1 MDSMLW
7 MTGNVGNDVDLREV
21 RDGLV
26 YASFRL
32 ASTPRIWR
40 SGEWTDGPTTWLAIN
55 CSKALAEHVKSS
67 VNKGDPVVVVGRL
80 RTSRWPDAQGVIQE
94 RQYIDAVVVGHD
106 LSRGTSAFRK
116 SSRQAVE
123 EAEFN
128 VGEYLAATEAQAS
141 AEEDAEKVAAA

>member
-7 MTGNVGNDVDLREV
+7 VTGNVGSEVDLRKV

-32 ASTPRIWR
+32 ASTPRVWR
-40 SGEWTDGPTTWLAIN
+40 SGEWMDDATTWLAVN

-67 VNKGDPVVVVGRL
+67 VNKGDPVVVAGRL
-80 RTSRWPDAQGVIQE
+80 RTSRWPDADGVIQE
-94 RQYIDAVVVGHD
+94 RHYIDAAVVGHD
-106 LSRGTSAFRK
+106 LSRGTTVFRK
-116 SSRQAVE
+116 SSRQSAE

-128 VGEYLAATEAQAS
+128 VDEFLAATAADQGAG
-141 AEEDAEKVAAA
+141 EDDSTVTAA